1 MKMQATRSGYILV
14 MALMIISLVVLITGI
29 MTNLGDSYVP
39 YMHAMTQRNK
49 ARILALGGI
58 ACAQSQL
65 GMSVEV
71 EQKAKEGAQIQQQDT
86 KKPQA
91 PTPEQEATALL
102 KNLLPVLNVWQTVP
116 LTLEKEGIDGTI
128 QYRITCEDGK
138 LNINELFDFKT
149 KKFKDDK
156 KGDLSIKT
164 ILTTLLAPVEK
175 RMKTP
180 EMVAALESI
189 LAKRGY
195 PLNDVTELLSN
206 TGFAGFKHAQFS
218 SREPHNKKSSESTS
232 SFILTDL
239 FTTHTT
245 HMAVEP
251 WLLSEGLKRLYMIP
265 ETDKVSGTKKD
276 ASSSASSYA
285 AASADKKATAD
296 RQEKITELLKKF
308 KIAADWN
315 RDWDERLQPFYGI
328 SFKQLPKNS
337 GVLFTKSFEPRIF
350 SVMVDATVGDS
361 TQRLYAILE
370 RIKKSQ
376 DTKTQYDIYIRSF
389 YWV

>member
-1 MKMQATRSGYILV
+1 MSIHSKQSGYILV

-39 YMHAMTQRNK
+39 YMHAMTERNK
-49 ARILALGGI
+49 ARLLALGGI

-65 GMSVEV
+65 GMAVEV
-71 EQKAKEGAQIQQQDT
+71 EQKTKDGAQKQEAS
-86 KKPQA
+86 KPKA

-102 KNLLPVLNVWQTVP
+102 KNLLPILNTWQTIP
-116 LTLEKEGIDGTI
+116 LTLEKEGIEGTI
-128 QYRITCEDGK
+128 QYRISCEDGK

-175 RMKTP
+175 RMKIS
-180 EMVAALESI
+180 EMAAALETI
-189 LAKRGY
+189 LSKRGY
-195 PLNDVTELLSN
+195 PLNDVTELLAN
-206 TGFAGFKHAQFS
+206 TSLAGFKHFQFPS
-218 SREPHNKKSSESTS
+218 SEPYNKKSAESTPP
-232 SFILTDL
+232 FILTDL

-245 HMAVEP
+245 HMTVEP
-251 WLLSEGLKRLYMIP
+251 WLLADALKKIYLIP
-265 ETDKVSGTKKD
+265 DQEKKEHKKD
-276 ASSSASSYA
+276 S
-285 AASADKKATAD
+285 
-296 RQEKITELLKKF
+296 QEKIAELLKKF
-308 KIAADWN
+308 KITADWN
-315 RDWDERLQPFYGI
+315 KDWDERLQPLYGI
-328 SFKQLPKNS
+328 PFKQLPKNS

-350 SVMVDATVGDS
+350 SVMVSATVGES

-376 DTKTQYDIYIRSF
+376 DTKTQYDIFIRTF